1 MVQVALLNL
10 DPTIPEAQSTP
21 FDLSVTSKT
30 PFFAQTSF
38 VTWNKNVL
46 TNLK

>member
-10 DPTIPEAQSTP
+10 DPAIPEAQSTP

-30 PFFAQTSF
+30 FPF
-38 VTWNKNVL
+38 L
-46 TNLK
+46 LKPLLSLGTKMS